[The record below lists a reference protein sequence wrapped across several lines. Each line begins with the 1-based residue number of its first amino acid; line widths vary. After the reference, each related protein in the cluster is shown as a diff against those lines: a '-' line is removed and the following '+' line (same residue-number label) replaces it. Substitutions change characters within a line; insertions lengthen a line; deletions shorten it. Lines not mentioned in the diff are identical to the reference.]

1 MFSHSNPPSRPA
13 SRPPSRPRTPLEHF
27 RDVWTKR
34 THTRHGSHPADGTVV
49 DDDEHPPTP
58 DNANSQTSS
67 VAEPQW
73 KTLKTKPS
81 LTVSLKQVY
90 DALRHA
96 RHEKESEAHQ
106 IFRSSAG
113 HKPKGVLPQTINPD
127 EETVPG
133 IEHPGSTGVIY
144 CSDRAIA
151 NGFSYAHEW
160 ANLGQGAPEVGDIP
174 DAPARP
180 TTVELPTDSLEYA
193 PTTGVKALREAV
205 ASLYNINYRQGKK
218 SQYTYENVCIVPG
231 GRAGLSRVA
240 AVISNVYCAYQIP
253 DYTAYDQVLGAFGRL
268 VPIPTA
274 LEPENKYALD
284 IEQTKKDIRTQGL
297 SVLLASN
304 PRNPTGQVIKGNDL
318 KELVGLSRESTTIIL
333 DEFYSWYI
341 YPEKGEE
348 YGNSVSSASF
358 IDDVNADSVII
369 VNGLTKNWRLPG
381 WRVCWVLGPKNL
393 ITALSQSGSF
403 LDGGANHPLQLAAIP
418 LLDPKRVQLEKVAL
432 QKHFK
437 MKRDHVLKRLEKLG
451 LKVDI
456 PPTSTFYIWLNLE
469 RLPAPLNNGLTF
481 FEELLKEQTIVIPGI
496 FFDINPSHR
505 RNLFNSPCH
514 HFVRISFGPPLEDLD
529 KGLDAIDR
537 VLRRAKHEGM
547 RAFGHSYKKSI
558 EENILE
564 EAPPV

>member
-1 MFSHSNPPSRPA
+1 MFSHSNPPSHPPSRPQ

-27 RDVWTKR
+27 RDV
-34 THTRHGSHPADGTVV
+34 
-49 DDDEHPPTP
+49 
-58 DNANSQTSS
+58 
-67 VAEPQW
+67 
-73 KTLKTKPS
+73 
-81 LTVSLKQVY
+81 VY
-90 DALRHA
+90 DAMRQA
-96 RHEKESEAHQ
+96 KHEKESEAHQ

-113 HKPKGVLPQTINPD
+113 HKPKGVLPQTVNPD

-144 CSDRAIA
+144 CSDRAMA
-151 NGFSYAHEW
+151 NGFSYASSHEW
-160 ANLGQGAPEVGDIP
+160 ANLGQGAPEVGDLP
-174 DAPARP
+174 DAPPRP
-180 TTVELPTDSLEYA
+180 KTVEVPFDSLEYA

-205 ASLYNINYRQGKK
+205 ANLYNINYRKGKQ

-231 GRAGLSRVA
+231 GRSGLSRVA
-240 AVISNVYCAYQIP
+240 AVISNVYCSYQIP
-253 DYTAYDQVLGAFGRL
+253 DYTAYDQMLGAFRRL

-274 LEPENKYALD
+274 LDPAAKYMLN
-284 IEQTKKDIRTQGL
+284 IEQTKRDIRTQGV
-297 SVLLASN
+297 SVILASN
-304 PRNPTGQVIKGNDL
+304 PRNPTGQVIKGDDL
-318 KELVGLSRESTTIIL
+318 KSLVALSKETTLIL

-341 YPEKGEE
+341 YPEEGEDF
-348 YGNSVSSASF
+348 GKSISSASY
-358 IDDVNADSVII
+358 IDDVNEDSVII
-369 VNGLTKNWRLPG
+369 VDGLTKNWRLPG

-393 ITALSQSGSF
+393 VTALSQSGSF

-418 LLDPKRVQLEKVAL
+418 LLDPDRAHQEKVAL

-437 MKRDHVLKRLEKLG
+437 AKRDHVLKRLERMG

-469 RLPAPLNNGLTF
+469 GLPAPLNNGLTF
-481 FEELLKEQTIVIPGI
+481 FEELLKEKTIVIPGI
-496 FFDINPSHR
+496 FFDINPAHR

-529 KGLDAIDR
+529 MGLDAIDR
-537 VLRRAKHEGM
+537 VLKRAKREGM

-564 EAPPV
+564 EDAPSV